1 VICTSNRVAKDV
13 VALYGIDESVVRM
26 VRNGVSDVR
35 FRPDARRREEARRA
49 WAIPDGGRALL
60 FLGHGFER
68 KGLQPAAEG
77 FVKAA
82 RAEDRLIVM
91 GDDRRA
97 ARWRSRLG
105 AMLGEKLVWWGP
117 ADHPEHWLPG
127 ADASILPTRYD
138 AGANTTLESLAA
150 GVPPIVSAMDGNAEV
165 VPFTSWVLP
174 EGCGRDGVAS
184 AIDCAWSAGRAERE
198 RCVAEAKCWSVERNV
213 TATEA
218 VYREV
223 CDG

>member
-13 VALYGIDESVVRM
+13 VALYDIDESVVRM

-97 ARWRSRLG
+97 ARWRSRLED
-105 AMLGEKLVWWGP
+105 MLGEKLVWWGP
-117 ADHPEHWLPG
+117 AAHPEHWLPG
-127 ADASILPTRYD
+127 ADATILPTRYD

-174 EGCGRDGVAS
+174 EVYGRDVVAR

-218 VYREV
+218 VYQEV
-223 CDG
+223 YDG